1 MGFLV
6 LSYLVSICW
15 WAMCLWLGLLLMGGS
30 GRGAWRRR
38 AEKRKGGSWGAGGS
52 LRVMGFKGGAMCLW
66 LGLLLMGGSWV
77 AHGWVQHGPWLQACA
92 EAGAGLGRCAVKAS
106 ATPCA
111 YGLVVVG
118 S

>member
-15 WAMCLWLGLLLMGGS
+15 W
-30 GRGAWRRR
+30 
-38 AEKRKGGSWGAGGS
+38 
-52 LRVMGFKGGAMCLW
+52 AMCLW